1 MNPLSISPRV
11 ERSEMLCPGPA
22 LELAMLLGL
31 PDRLPDGEAALPPLW
46 HWMYLPER
54 PNRSDVGEDGLPT
67 HGSLV
72 PSPSTGSRRLL
83 AGGTVEL
90 VSALRI
96 GHSVT
101 RRSVVAG
108 RQTKT
113 GRSGRLVFTTI
124 VHEFVQNG
132 RICIRER
139 QDVVDVPPRSAGA
152 GEQGARPTEMIG
164 PDRTEVSIDPVLLF
178 RFSAAAGV
186 SHRIHWD
193 EKYAQEVE
201 GYPGLV
207 VQGPLQT
214 ILMAEGLRTRRQRT
228 PRALDYRY
236 LAPLIANRR
245 MFICWNGAEA
255 YVQDGTGRRTAWVRV
270 HE

>member
-1 MNPLSISPRV
+1 MNPQSISPCV
-11 ERSEMLCPGPA
+11 ERSEMLCHGPA

-31 PDRLPDGEAALPPLW
+31 PDRLPDKDAALPPLW

-54 PNRSDVGEDGLPT
+54 PNRADLGEDGLPT
-67 HGSLV
+67 YGSLV

-90 VSALRI
+90 VSELRI
-96 GHSVT
+96 GHSAT
-101 RRSVVAG
+101 RRSGVAG
-108 RQTKT
+108 RQTKA
-113 GRSGRLVFTTI
+113 GRSGGLEFTTV
-124 VHEFVQNG
+124 VHEIVQNG

-152 GEQGARPTEMIG
+152 GEQGDRPTEVIG
-164 PDRTEVSIDPVLLF
+164 PDFVEVSIDPVLLF

-207 VQGPLQT
+207 VQARFKQ
-214 ILMAEGLRTRRQRT
+214 
-228 PRALDYRY
+228 
-236 LAPLIANRR
+236 
-245 MFICWNGAEA
+245 F
-255 YVQDGTGRRTAWVRV
+255 
-270 HE
+270 

>member
-1 MNPLSISPRV
+1 MNALSISPCV
-11 ERSEMLCPGPA
+11 EHSEMLCPGPA
-22 LELAMLLGL
+22 IELAMLLGL
-31 PDRLPDGEAALPPLW
+31 PDRPPDKDAALPPLW
-46 HWMYLPER
+46 HWVYLPER
-54 PNRSDVGEDGLPT
+54 PNRADLGEDGLPT

-83 AGGTVEL
+83 AGGTVEFIYE
-90 VSALRI
+90 LRI
-96 GHSVT
+96 GRSAT

-108 RQTKT
+108 RQTKA
-113 GRSGRLVFTTI
+113 GRSGGLVFTTI
-124 VHEFVQNG
+124 VHEIVQNG

-139 QDVVDVPPRSAGA
+139 QDVVDVPPRSVAGA
-152 GEQGARPTEMIG
+152 QGDRPTEVVG
-164 PDRTEVSIDPVLLF
+164 PDSVEVSIDPVVLF

-214 ILMAEGLRTRRQRT
+214 ILMAEGLRARRQQA
-228 PRALDYRY
+228 PRALEYRY
-236 LAPLIANRR
+236 LAPLIANKR

-255 YVQDGTGRRTAWVRV
+255 YVQDGTGRRTAWARVR
-270 HE
+270 E